1 MLPEQCGAQFGS
13 GIGRRA
19 QGQSWACS
27 CPIGTVTVMRETGTE
42 PHNARAHTALFPV
55 SGAVFNPVWQAWR
68 SAFHLCHPA
77 FAAARERFSPS
88 TVRGPVEQPPC
99 IRHRLPRAT
108 AGAPQGVPFLVR
120 APHFGLSRFAGF
132 QPMCF
137 GSPSRP
143 FVHRGVR
150 RSRHSLMIASC
161 SRWPRPAACTGTT
174 GKCPVG
180 EVVAYSRLSHSRYS
194 SLDALALAKAAQ
206 TRRNPLVSR
215 HRARIH
221 EGQGCPPLPRIGPA
235 GLRASS
241 LSASKP
247 VLLPFSFASFQTVR
261 TSLRKSR
268 LTDCGVPLA
277 FPVGLPV
284 FPGLNCVALLPSP
297 LPLPGFFPA
306 LCGDGFVGAMPTP
319 L

>member
-99 IRHRLPRAT
+99 IRHRLPHAT

-120 APHFGLSRFAGF
+120 APHFGLSRFAGC
-132 QPMCF
+132 QPMRI

-150 RSRHSLMIASC
+150 RSLHSLMIASC
-161 SRWPRPAACTGTT
+161 SPMAAPRSMYRYNRQMS
-174 GKCPVG
+174 VS
-180 EVVAYSRLSHSRYS
+180 VRLSLIRGCRIPAIHPLMRW
-194 SLDALALAKAAQ
+194 LWPKPPIR
-206 TRRNPLVSR
+206 RRNPLVSR
-215 HRARIH
+215 HPARTH

-235 GLRASS
+235 GLR
-241 LSASKP
+241 L
-247 VLLPFSFASFQTVR
+247 
-261 TSLRKSR
+261 
-268 LTDCGVPLA
+268 VP
-277 FPVGLPV
+277 
-284 FPGLNCVALLPSP
+284 
-297 LPLPGFFPA
+297 
-306 LCGDGFVGAMPTP
+306 
-319 L
+319 